1 MYLPFC
7 HFHVRVIKWRRNKW
21 FHLLISRTP
30 FAAKHSWTT
39 LHMSRSLLVG
49 SYLQAT
55 LLALGQWKGRLK
67 SLHWMIMISFY
78 FPQQTERKSIPSPK
92 MTFAWRKKSVSDKS
106 GSIKEL
112 CTWMPILNLD
122 MIPSLKSFTK
132 KTYKIITIFYLMQLY
147 TYAYI

>member
-1 MYLPFC
+1 
-7 HFHVRVIKWRRNKW
+7 
-21 FHLLISRTP
+21 
-30 FAAKHSWTT
+30 
-39 LHMSRSLLVG
+39 
-49 SYLQAT
+49 
-55 LLALGQWKGRLK
+55 
-67 SLHWMIMISFY
+67 MIMISFY